1 MDFDIEMDDAFEAPQ
16 TEEVPQIPE
25 AYIHDIITGEE
36 QVRAR
41 RSAADEACPMLISLV
56 LL

>member
-16 TEEVPQIPE
+16 AEEAPQIPE
-25 AYIHDIITGEE
+25 AYTHDIITGEE
-36 QVRAR
+36 QVRTR
-41 RSAADEACPMLISLV
+41 RSAGDEACPMLISLV

>member
-16 TEEVPQIPE
+16 TEEAPQIPE
-25 AYIHDIITGEE
+25 AYTHDIITGEE
-36 QVRAR
+36 QVRTR
-41 RSAADEACPMLISLV
+41 RSAADGAYPVLISLV